1 MQKNLNHV
9 GEEQDDEHEA
19 SGLVKALLSL
29 QSEEECRAFLSDLCT
44 IRELSDL
51 SQRFEVA
58 KLLKEGKN
66 YQDISKQTG
75 ASTATISRVNR
86 ALVYGTGGYRTVL
99 SRSEH

>member
-1 MQKNLNHV
+1 MT
-9 GEEQDDEHEA
+9 EHHPETEA
-19 SGLVKALLSL
+19 VDSLVKALLSL